1 MKYILLSHNLIL
13 ILLVVLISFHSN
25 GKVTAQ
31 DIRIVPSKLYVKNDS
46 LHVNLTIYPNG
57 ISVGSGT
64 AFFFTPVI
72 SERKKQSLSLPG
84 RYHQRQTPCP
94 PGPEGS
100 ISLAR
105 QKRST
110 AFPADNSRKKK
121 TERSN
126 QLPDSSAICLLD
138 GNTLRSC
145 SGRNTKNVAKRSSW
159 HSIR

>member
-72 SERKKQSLSLPG
+72 SERKKQSLSLPAVI
-84 RYHQRQTPCP
+84 
-94 PGPEGS
+94 
-100 ISLAR
+100 ISGKRRAAR
-105 QKRST
+105 TGGKY
-110 AFPADNSRKKK
+110 FSRPSKKIH
-121 TERSN
+121 S
-126 QLPDSSAICLLD
+126 L
-138 GNTLRSC
+138 
-145 SGRNTKNVAKRSSW
+145 SGG
-159 HSIR
+159 